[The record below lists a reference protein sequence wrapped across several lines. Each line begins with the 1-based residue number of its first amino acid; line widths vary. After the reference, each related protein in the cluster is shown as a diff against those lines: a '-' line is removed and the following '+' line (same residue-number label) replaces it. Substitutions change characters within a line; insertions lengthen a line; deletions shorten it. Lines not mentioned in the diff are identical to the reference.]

1 MTTTQNITNIIP
13 IENCQLGIREED
25 KAVYNN
31 LSYSEREQFLQQK
44 ADEIQKQIDEIRQKK
59 DGFLKNTEDSEFE
72 IGKYESEHL
81 DLKLHIKEMEDELK
95 RKGILTT
102 NKENPFVKEI
112 ELLRAQVDVKKE
124 IIENLKTEES
134 KNIENINALEAI
146 ADQLKE
152 QLTVLNGERE
162 LNEEI
167 DKTNSQV
174 GSIKDS
180 QNSII
185 PWNDLKAYGLSKES
199 LDYESIWKLENGE
212 ATKIFPGR
220 DGVLSRLRIVPNPL
234 TNLPKISLETRAE
247 SPEFQELQETLNLN
261 DGDIE
266 NLKNIGILDHAIT
279 IKGDNGTEK
288 KVLLFL
294 DRDMNR
300 FYTSDMSKMKIDKA
314 INNNLNKE
322 QRDNLKNGIPVHMLL
337 IDKKGQKY
345 SGWIIADPKEMSF
358 KMTKELPKF
367 VDKEYKIQV
376 ANNNHGG
383 RAETVEYDKDAVLK
397 TKQNVNDDGIPT
409 KTPGTNT
416 GKEIPTSNEGN
427 ENNRNIKI

>member
-1 MTTTQNITNIIP
+1 M
-13 IENCQLGIREED
+13 
-25 KAVYNN
+25 
-31 LSYSEREQFLQQK
+31 
-44 ADEIQKQIDEIRQKK
+44 
-59 DGFLKNTEDSEFE
+59 
-72 IGKYESEHL
+72 
-81 DLKLHIKEMEDELK
+81 
-95 RKGILTT
+95 
-102 NKENPFVKEI
+102 
-112 ELLRAQVDVKKE
+112 
-124 IIENLKTEES
+124 
-134 KNIENINALEAI
+134 
-146 ADQLKE
+146 
-152 QLTVLNGERE
+152 
-162 LNEEI
+162 
-167 DKTNSQV
+167 
-174 GSIKDS
+174 
-180 QNSII
+180 
-185 PWNDLKAYGLSKES
+185 KAYGLSKES